1 MTHLTLFCSIYRC
14 FRALPYTYSQAYLW
28 ALNETED
35 GRIQK
40 LVDKKEQAEVTKIIG
55 QLMMVAGVGGRI

>member
-1 MTHLTLFCSIYRC
+1 MTHFTLFCSLYRW

-40 LVDKKEQAEVTKIIG
+40 LVDKKEQAEVMKIIG
-55 QLMMVAGVGGRI
+55 QLMMVGSGGRI